1 MNSFAT
7 SKDVLAVS
15 STTKFKVW
23 AWQCT
28 RIMRSSPANSL
39 NFACKQLY
47 LPVMLQAASY
57 VCATRLS
64 TGTDN
69 LSNSS
74 TIWFRNCSRIFEN
87 ARLQKSICSPTLSD
101 LLMTRAHKLNRSCF
115 ETPGEGSATKAY
127 ATLPLIKLMI
137 SNKISFL
144 IISMSLFW
152 MSLLMNVSFEP
163 LPKRQVL
170 SPFLLPFFFSSIL
183 RRSFPSFSRRVAI
196 TSKFRVLTKGSFS
209 SDSWWS
215 RKANSYLS
223 KNMTVSVTLFFT
235 FLFDSTCSRFDLAS
249 SRTFSCT
256 SSIFLIDFFCNITSA
271 IFELIWNW
279 DSSCIRTYS
288 NYSFLFEKSALT
300 KSLLWFFCWPSPL
313 HQKKVDMR
321 CNKKR
326 HCWVNKSAMNIYSFS
341 CDKKSSEQHRYLL
354 PIFFFLSDS
363 TAFECWQG
371 SCEILFPTTGDTTN
385 I

>member
-1 MNSFAT
+1 
-7 SKDVLAVS
+7 
-15 STTKFKVW
+15 
-23 AWQCT
+23 
-28 RIMRSSPANSL
+28 
-39 NFACKQLY
+39 
-47 LPVMLQAASY
+47 
-57 VCATRLS
+57 
-64 TGTDN
+64 
-69 LSNSS
+69 
-74 TIWFRNCSRIFEN
+74 
-87 ARLQKSICSPTLSD
+87 
-101 LLMTRAHKLNRSCF
+101 MTRAHKLNRSCF

-170 SPFLLPFFFSSIL
+170 FPFLLPFFFSSIL
-183 RRSFPSFSRRVAI
+183 RRSFPTFSRRVAI

-235 FLFDSTCSRFDLAS
+235 FRFDSTCCYLAS
-249 SRTFSCT
+249 SRIFSCA
-256 SSIFLIDFFCNITSA
+256 SSIFLIDFFCSITWA
-271 IFELIWNW
+271 IFELMWNW

-288 NYSFLFEKSALT
+288 NYFFLFEKSALT
-300 KSLLWFFCWPSPL
+300 KSLLWLFCWPCPI
-313 HQKKVDMR
+313 HQRKVDMR
-321 CNKKR
+321 FNKKR
-326 HCWVNKSAMNIYSFS
+326 HCRVNKSAMNVYSLS
-341 CDKKSSEQHRYLL
+341 CDKKSSEHYRYLL
-354 PIFFFLSDS
+354 PIFFFLFDS
-363 TAFECWQG
+363 IRLECWQG
-371 SCEILFPTTGDTTN
+371 SCEKLFPTTGDTTN